1 MMTFSRKNGWIFAAL
16 TAIMLILGFSVGTNS
31 ALASGQVCAQAG
43 SGYCL
48 NDWNGGGIGASIKMG
63 QNGWPHQ
70 GFFSVHL
77 TGMCGN
83 GGFATSDCP
92 NSAAGTFLSGE
103 PIVAIKYTGGG
114 CLGSGNADDRAFL
127 VTCPDN
133 NGNGGGWGS
142 IQIQDGTCG
151 TGAVILANSHF
162 TGLDGR
168 VVEVVSGGAVGAQA
182 IMDSTSGS
190 CWGTG

>member
-1 MMTFSRKNGWIFAAL
+1 MKLLRKAAL
-16 TAIMLILGFSVGTNS
+16 GLAVLGFT
-31 ALASGQVCAQAG
+31 ALAGAGLGAAPAMAAGQICAQG
-43 SGYCL
+43 GTGYCL

-70 GFFSVHL
+70 AFGTVHL

-83 GGFATSDCP
+83 GGFVAANCP
-92 NSAAGTFLSGE
+92 NSTASTYLFGE
-103 PIVAIKYTGGG
+103 PIVAIKYSGGG
-114 CLGSGNADDRAFL
+114 CLGSGNSDDRAFL

-142 IQIQDGTCG
+142 IQIQDGTCSG
-151 TGAVILANSHF
+151 NSAVILANSHF

-182 IMDSTSGS
+182 LVDSTSGS